1 MSKKMD
7 KKECP
12 FCPRGGKIMKLSTNF
27 VKDYVDI
34 DVDAK
39 TLAED
44 MTRVGNEYDE
54 AGKIINATKLVIGE
68 VKECKMHPDSDHL
81 HVCKVDV
88 GSEVLNIVCG
98 APNVREG
105 LKVIVA
111 LDGAVLPGVT
121 VKAGGIIEKDD
132 NPRVI
137 KKGMIRG
144 QESNGML
151 CSMLELGLDHKY
163 VDEVDKT
170 GIHELPEDAP
180 VGEDPIKYLGLDDEV
195 VDFDLTANRGD
206 LLSILGM
213 AYELGA
219 IYDKDVKPI
228 DLTHKENSEDIND
241 SFKVE
246 VNTDNCSI
254 FLARKVKNIV
264 IKESPAFIR
273 NRLIASGIR
282 PINNVVDISNYVM
295 LETGQP
301 LHFYDADTLK
311 GKIEVRMAQEGEQLT
326 TLDNK
331 ERVLSSEDIVISDG
345 ERAIGLAGVMGGLD
359 TEITDNTKNVIIE
372 AAIFDGV
379 KVRKTSK
386 EILRSEA
393 SSRFEK
399 GLDPNRTY
407 MAMERACKLLE
418 KYASGEVVGGI
429 AKYDK
434 EDLSNREI
442 EISFTKINDV
452 LGMNIA
458 KKDVLD
464 VFRRLK
470 FDVIING
477 KKSDFTETEKDLE
490 NCENIVVSVPRRRGD
505 ISIKE
510 DLIEEVGR
518 IYGVD
523 NIVGKLPEMP
533 MKAGSYDTVTRG
545 IRNKMIDL
553 GLNETLSYILVND
566 KEAKY
571 FTKDDTELVKLLD
584 PMTEERNTLRHSIL
598 PSLLKIYQYNKA
610 RNNKDVSVFEIGKA
624 FYKKGEEYGE
634 TNKLAEL
641 MTGDFYLGVDSKK
654 QVDFYIIKGIAE
666 ELLDYLGYGNRYSFV
681 IRENQMPDEV
691 HPGQAALISVNNDI
705 VGLIGR
711 VHPALEKDAVYVME
725 IDLDKLLSKK
735 VGKMKY
741 KEISK
746 YPSVKKDLAVVVD
759 KNITSEEIAAV
770 IKKAGG
776 SSLSKIEV
784 FDVYTGKGIEENKK
798 SIAYSLTFEKMDRT
812 LTDEEINECLEK
824 IIDMVSKKIGA
835 ELRK

>member
-1 MSKKMD
+1 
-7 KKECP
+7 
-12 FCPRGGKIMKLSTNF
+12 MKLSKNF

-34 DVDAK
+34 DVDIK
-39 TLAED
+39 ELAED
-44 MTRVGNEYDE
+44 MTRVGNEYDS
-54 AGKIINATKLVIGE
+54 AGKLLDATNLVIGE
-68 VKECKMHPDSDHL
+68 VKECEMHPDSDHL
-81 HVCKVDV
+81 HVCKVDI
-88 GSEVLNIVCG
+88 GREVLNIVCG
-98 APNVREG
+98 APNVRKG

-121 VKAGGIIEKDD
+121 VKAGGGIEKDD
-132 NPRVI
+132 KPRII
-137 KKGMIRG
+137 KRSMVRG

-151 CSMLELGLDHKY
+151 CSMLELGLEHKY
-163 VDEVDKT
+163 ADEVDKT
-170 GIHELPEDAP
+170 GIHELPSDAP
-180 VGEDPIKYLGLDDEV
+180 VGEDPIAYMGMDDEV

-219 IYDKDVKPI
+219 IYDKDVKDI
-228 DLTHKENSEDIND
+228 DLSHKENSENIND

-246 VNTDNCSI
+246 VNTENCSI
-254 FLARKVKNIV
+254 FLARKVKNIK
-264 IKESPAFIR
+264 IGESPAYIK

-311 GKIEVRMAQEGEQLT
+311 GKIEVRMAKEGEKLF
-326 TLDNK
+326 TLDGK
-331 ERVLSSEDIVISDG
+331 ERTLSNEDIVISDG

-359 TEITDNTKNVIIE
+359 TEITDSTKNVLIE
-372 AAIFDGV
+372 SAIFDGV
-379 KVRKTSK
+379 KIRKTSK

-407 MAMERACKLLE
+407 MALERAAKLLE
-418 KYASGEVVGGI
+418 EYASGEVVGGI

-434 EDLSNREI
+434 ENLKNREI
-442 EISFTKINDV
+442 EISFKNINDV

-470 FDVIING
+470 FEVYIDG
-477 KKSDFTETEKDLE
+477 KKSEFKEQEKDLE
-490 NCENIVVSVPRRRGD
+490 TIEKITVSVPRRRGD

-523 NIVGKLPEMP
+523 NIVGRLPEMP
-533 MKAGSYDTVTRG
+533 MKAGSYDKVTRG
-545 IRNKMIDL
+545 IRNKMVDL

-571 FTKDDTELVKLLD
+571 FTKDDTELVSLLD

-598 PSLLKIYQYNKA
+598 PSLLKIYEYNKA
-610 RNNKDVSVFEIGKA
+610 RSNKDVSIFEIGKA

-634 TNKLAEL
+634 TNKIAAL
-641 MTGDFYLGVDSKK
+641 MTGDYYLGIGSKK
-654 QVDFYIIKGIAE
+654 QVDFYVIKGIVE

-681 IRENQMPDEV
+681 IKEDKMPEEV
-691 HPGQAALISVNNDI
+691 HPGQTALISVNNDI
-705 VGLIGR
+705 VGLVGR
-711 VHPALEKDAVYVME
+711 VHPALEKEAVYVFE
-725 IDLDKLLSKK
+725 IDLDKLLDKK

-746 YPSVKKDLAVVVD
+746 FPSVKKDLAVVVD
-759 KNITSEEIAAV
+759 KNVTAEEIAV
-770 IKKAGG
+770 LIKKAGG
-776 SSLSKIEV
+776 SSLSKIEA
-784 FDVYTGKGIEENKK
+784 FDVYTGKGIDENKK

-812 LTDEEINECLEK
+812 LTDEEINQSMEK
-824 IIDMVSKKIGA
+824 IVEMLNKKIGA

>member
-1 MSKKMD
+1 
-7 KKECP
+7 
-12 FCPRGGKIMKLSTNF
+12 MKLSKNF

-34 DVDAK
+34 DVDIK
-39 TLAED
+39 TLAEN
-44 MTRVGNEYDE
+44 MTKVGNEYDE
-54 AGKIINATKLVIGE
+54 AGKLINATKLVIGE
-68 VKECKMHPDSDHL
+68 VKECEMHPDSDHL

-88 GSEVLNIVCG
+88 GTEVLDIVCG
-98 APNVREG
+98 APNVRKG

-111 LDGAVLPGVT
+111 LVGAELPEIT
-121 VKAGGIIEKDD
+121 
-132 NPRVI
+132 I
-137 KKGMIRG
+137 KKGNIRG

-151 CSMLELGLDHKY
+151 CSMLELGMEHKY
-163 VDEVDKT
+163 VDEIDKT

-180 VGEDPIKYLGLDDEV
+180 VGEDPIKYMGLDDEV
-195 VDFDLTANRGD
+195 IDFDLTANRGD

-219 IYDKDVKPI
+219 IYDKKVKEI
-228 DLTHKENSEDIND
+228 DLSHKENSEDIND
-241 SFKVE
+241 TFKVE

-254 FLARKVKNIV
+254 FLAKKVKNIA
-264 IKESPAFIR
+264 IKEIPAFIK

-311 GKIEVRMAQEGEQLT
+311 GKLEVRMAEDGEKLT
-326 TLDNK
+326 TLDTI
-331 ERVLSSEDIVISDG
+331 ERTLSKEDIVISDG
-345 ERAIGLAGVMGGLD
+345 EKAIGLAGVMGGLE

-372 AAIFDGV
+372 SAIFDGV

-407 MAMERACKLLE
+407 MAIERACKLLE
-418 KYASGEVVGGI
+418 EYASGEVVGGSS
-429 AKYDK
+429 KYDNSNK
-434 EDLSNREI
+434 ENRNI
-442 EISFTKINDV
+442 EISFKKINDV
-452 LGMNIA
+452 LGMEIS

-464 VFRRLK
+464 VFRRLG

-477 KKSDFTETEKDLE
+477 KESQFSETEQELE
-490 NCENIVVSVPRRRGD
+490 NVEEITVSVPRRRGD

-523 NIVGKLPEMP
+523 NIVGKLPQMP
-533 MKAGSYDTVTRG
+533 LKSGSYDKVTRG
-545 IRNKMIDL
+545 IRNKMVDL

-571 FTKDDTELVKLLD
+571 FTKDDTELVSLLD
-584 PMTEERNTLRHSIL
+584 PMSEDRNTLRHSIL
-598 PSLLKIYQYNKA
+598 PSLLKIYEYNKA
-610 RNNKDVSVFEIGKA
+610 RSNKDVSIFEIGKA
-624 FYKKGEEYGE
+624 FYKQADEYGE
-634 TNKLAEL
+634 HNKLAVL
-641 MTGDFYLGVDSKK
+641 MTGDFYLGVNNKK
-654 QVDFYIIKGIAE
+654 QVDFYIVKGIVE
-666 ELLDYLGYGNRYSFV
+666 ELLDYLGYTGRYSFV
-681 IRENQMPDEV
+681 IKENQMPDEV
-691 HPGQAALISVNNDI
+691 HPGQSALISVNNDI

-711 VHPALEKDAVYVME
+711 VHPSLVKEAVYVFE
-725 IDLDKLLSKK
+725 IDLDKLLDKK

-741 KEISK
+741 KEYSK
-746 YPSVKKDLAVVVD
+746 FPSVKKDLAVVVD
-759 KNITSEEIAAV
+759 KEVTSAEIATL

-776 SSLSKIEV
+776 STLSKIDV

-812 LTDEEINECLEK
+812 LTDEEINESLNK
-824 IIDMVSKKIGA
+824 IIDMLEKKLGA

>member
-1 MSKKMD
+1 
-7 KKECP
+7 
-12 FCPRGGKIMKLSTNF
+12 MKLSTNF

-34 DVDAK
+34 DVDVH

-54 AGKIINATKLVIGE
+54 AGKLLNATKLVIGE
-68 VKECKMHPDSDHL
+68 VVECKMHPDSDHL
-81 HVCKVDV
+81 HVCKVNV
-88 GSEVLNIVCG
+88 GNEVLNIVCG

-121 VKAGGIIEKDD
+121 VKVGGIIEKDD
-132 NPRVI
+132 KPRVI
-137 KKGMIRG
+137 KRGMVRG

-151 CSMLELGLDHKY
+151 CSMLELGLEHKY
-163 VDEVDKT
+163 ADEVDKT
-170 GIHELPEDAP
+170 GIHELPADAP
-180 VGEDPIKYLGLDDEV
+180 VGEDPIKYMGLDDEV
-195 VDFDLTANRGD
+195 IDFDLTANRGD

-213 AYELGA
+213 AYEISA
-219 IYDKDVKPI
+219 IYDKKVKDI
-228 DLTHKENSEDIND
+228 DLSHGENSENIND

-254 FLARKVKNIV
+254 FLARKVKNIQ
-264 IKESPAFIR
+264 IHESPAFIK

-301 LHFYDADTLK
+301 LHFYDADTIK
-311 GKIEVRMAQEGEQLT
+311 GKIEVRMAKEGEKLS
-326 TLDNK
+326 TLDGK
-331 ERVLSSEDIVISDG
+331 ERILSEEDIVISDG

-359 TEITDNTKNVIIE
+359 TEITNNTKNVIIE

-379 KVRKTSK
+379 KIRKTSQK
-386 EILRSEA
+386 ILRSEA

-418 KYASGEVVGGI
+418 EYAAGEVVGGT
-429 AKYDK
+429 AKYDNAN
-434 EDLSNREI
+434 LANREI
-442 EISFTKINDV
+442 EISFQKINDV
-452 LGMNIA
+452 LGMQIA

-464 VFRRLK
+464 VFRRLA
-470 FDVIING
+470 FEVYING
-477 KKSDFTETEKDLE
+477 KKSDFTETEQELE
-490 NCENIVVSVPRRRGD
+490 NIENIVVSAPRRRGD
-505 ISIKE
+505 ISIRE

-523 NIVGKLPEMP
+523 NIVGRLPEMP
-533 MKAGSYDTVTRG
+533 MKAGSYDRVTRG
-545 IRNKMIDL
+545 IRNKMVDL
-553 GLNETLSYILVND
+553 GLNETLSYVLVND

-571 FTKDDTELVKLLD
+571 FTKDDTELVSLLD

-598 PSLLKIYQYNKA
+598 PSLVKIYEYNKA
-610 RNNKDVSVFEIGKA
+610 RSNKDVSVFEIGKA

-634 TNKLAEL
+634 NNKIAAL
-641 MTGDFYLGVDSKK
+641 MAGEFYLGVDSRKT
-654 QVDFYIIKGIAE
+654 VDFYIIKGIAE
-666 ELLDYLGYGNRYSFV
+666 ELLDYLGYGGRYSFV
-681 IRENQMPDEV
+681 VKEDKMPDEV
-691 HPGQAALISVNNDI
+691 HPGQSALISVNNDI

-711 VHPALEKDAVYVME
+711 VHPSLEKDAVYVME
-725 IDLDKLLSKK
+725 IDLDKLLEKK

-746 YPSVKKDLAVVVD
+746 FPSVKKDLAVVVD
-759 KNITSEEIAAV
+759 KDITSNEIATL
-770 IKKAGG
+770 IKKAAG
-776 SSLSKIEV
+776 SILTKIDV

-798 SIAYSLTFEKMDRT
+798 SIAYSLTFEKNDRT
-812 LTDEEINECLEK
+812 LTDEEVNASIEK
-824 IIDMVSKKIGA
+824 IIDMLEKKIGA
-835 ELRK
+835 SLRK

>member
-1 MSKKMD
+1 
-7 KKECP
+7 
-12 FCPRGGKIMKLSTNF
+12 MKLSKNF

-34 DVDAK
+34 DVDIK

-44 MTRVGNEYDE
+44 MTRVGNEYDS
-54 AGKIINATKLVIGE
+54 AGKLLNATKLVIGE
-68 VKECKMHPDSDHL
+68 VKECEMHPDSDHL
-81 HVCKVDV
+81 HVCKVDI

-98 APNVREG
+98 APNVRKG

-111 LDGAVLPGVT
+111 LDGAVLPEKT
-121 VKAGGIIEKDD
+121 IKRGI
-132 NPRVI
+132 
-137 KKGMIRG
+137 IRG

-151 CSMLELGLDHKY
+151 CSMLELGLEHKY
-163 VDEVDKT
+163 ADEVDKT
-170 GIHELPEDAP
+170 GIHELPLDAP
-180 VGEDPIKYLGLDDEV
+180 IGEDPIAYMGMDDEV

-219 IYDKDVKPI
+219 IYDKDVKEI
-228 DLTHKENSEDIND
+228 DLSHKENSESIND

-254 FLARKVKNIV
+254 FLARKVKNIK
-264 IKESPAFIR
+264 IGESPAYIK

-311 GKIEVRMAQEGEQLT
+311 GKIEVRMAKQGEKLF
-326 TLDNK
+326 TLDGK
-331 ERVLSSEDIVISDG
+331 ERTLSEEDIVISDG

-359 TEITDNTKNVIIE
+359 TEITDKTKNVLIE
-372 AAIFDGV
+372 SAIFDGV
-379 KVRKTSK
+379 KIRKTSK

-407 MAMERACKLLE
+407 MALERAAKLLE
-418 KYASGEVVGGI
+418 EYADGEVVGGV
-429 AKYDK
+429 AKFDK
-434 EDLSNREI
+434 SDLSNREI
-442 EISFTKINDV
+442 EISFKNINDV
-452 LGMNIA
+452 LGMAISQ
-458 KKDVLD
+458 KDVLD

-470 FDVIING
+470 FEVYIDS
-477 KKSDFTETEKDLE
+477 KKSDFKEQEKDLE
-490 NCENIVVSVPRRRGD
+490 KIEKITVSVPRRRGD

-523 NIVGKLPEMP
+523 NIVGRLPEMP
-533 MKAGSYDTVTRG
+533 MKAGSFDKVTRG
-545 IRNKMIDL
+545 IRNKMVDL

-571 FTKDDTELVKLLD
+571 FTKDDTELVSLLD

-598 PSLLKIYQYNKA
+598 PSLLKIYEYNKA
-610 RNNKDVSVFEIGKA
+610 RSNKDVAIFEIGKA
-624 FYKKGEEYGE
+624 FYKKQEEYGE
-634 TNKLAEL
+634 TNKIAAL
-641 MTGDFYLGVDSKK
+641 MTGDFYLGVDNKK
-654 QVDFYIIKGIAE
+654 QVDFYILKGIVE

-681 IRENQMPDEV
+681 IKEDKLPDEV

-711 VHPALEKDAVYVME
+711 VHPILEKEPVYVFE
-725 IDLDKLLSKK
+725 IDLDKLLDKK

-746 YPSVKKDLAVVVD
+746 FPSVKKDLAVVVD
-759 KNITSEEIAAV
+759 KNITSEEIATI

-812 LTDEEINECLEK
+812 LTDEEINESIEK
-824 IIDMVSKKIGA
+824 IVEMLNKKIDA
-835 ELRK
+835 TLRK